1 MPQNIKFTKHRPVT
15 VHPGRIP
22 TAKRKS
28 LPVCRTENQFPMA
41 PSPRAGL
48 VISLG
53 PGWARFVVLEW
64 QSVRAKKKAKN
75 SEINS
80 PLPLLAARPGRW
92 RKSKKQKSLFIYLFS
107 YKIGRF
113 DCIYFA
119 RTFFFPKPHHFG
131 TLDPGPPDGVRVSR
145 GFYEDRPGLEGME
158 KAFALISAYGPTGSK
173 KCGFIE
179 CIIIWKWCWSVRKF
193 QLPLERFPWAT

>member
-1 MPQNIKFTKHRPVT
+1 MKFTKHHLGT
-15 VHPGRIP
+15 VRPGRIP

-41 PSPRAGL
+41 PSRWAGL
-48 VISLG
+48 VGL
-53 PGWARFVVLEW
+53 VLSFW
-64 QSVRAKKKAKN
+64 SGKVCAPRKKKAKN

-80 PLPLLAARPGRW
+80 PLPLLVAR
-92 RKSKKQKSLFIYLFS
+92 SMKKIEETKVIIYLFVFVQNRAFRL
-107 YKIGRF
+107 YLFCKNLL
-113 DCIYFA
+113 
-119 RTFFFPKPHHFG
+119 FPKPHHFC

-158 KAFALISAYGPTGSK
+158 NAFALISAYGPTGSK

-179 CIIIWKWCWSVRKF
+179 CIIIWK
-193 QLPLERFPWAT
+193 

>member
-1 MPQNIKFTKHRPVT
+1 MSYRESIPDGTFSSGW
-15 VHPGRIP
+15 PGDLARSWLGSFCRFGV
-22 TAKRKS
+22 AK
-28 LPVCRTENQFPMA
+28 C
-41 PSPRAGL
+41 
-48 VISLG
+48 
-53 PGWARFVVLEW
+53 ARQE
-64 QSVRAKKKAKN
+64 KKAKN